1 MSGEVIFEK
10 DDKYS
15 ISVVVII
22 DDKTNNETDY
32 FTIIRDKETFDIVEC
47 IHNIGLVSREK
58 VVEMAN
64 NYIKIKQS
72 NIMTWIKR

>member
-10 DDKYS
+10 EDKYS

-32 FTIIRDKETFDIVEC
+32 FTIVRDKETFDIVDC
-47 IHNIGLVSREK
+47 IHNIGLVSRER

-64 NYIKIKQS
+64 SYIKIKQS
-72 NIMTWIKR
+72 NIFNFKK